1 MTIDSNLPSFS
12 SEDIFARA
20 VERLEAGEPLEAII
34 AAYPA
39 ELHTELRDLLT
50 VIAATHSLQTAE
62 IPRPSASR
70 RAANKRAF
78 LQAAAAMRTEVEA
91 ATPAPAVTLAVAT
104 PPRAA
109 AAAQPAPAAPR
120 AKPAAA
126 SPTWLDQ
133 WRTRWS
139 EVWSNVTFSPMQLA
153 PLAIIL
159 AVVSLATFSFSSV
172 AQAAIPGDFA
182 YPAKQWLR
190 QQELSLAAPEDQ
202 PAINHKIEVETAED
216 VAKAIEIATQ
226 QQKPRQADQT
236 LFFRGW
242 EEGNLRI
249 GSLLVK
255 PNYQA
260 NFPDPALTDMTMSAT
275 PVEGKMVHVFYQI
288 VPDENGSVEEN
299 SQVVQGISLT
309 VIEDSIAV
317 ATVTPVPCQVVA
329 PPGWAPITVR
339 TGDTV
344 SDIAKRTGTDP
355 VTVTRVNCLENPNQ
369 IPVGGRLLAPALP
382 TPLPSPTPMPSL
394 EATLT
399 AVSTTVSTEV
409 ITPTETVEPEAT
421 ATLSTTVGITPTV
434 PMTSVTTLTPTAV
447 APVTTITP
455 TVTITATVLPTVTLT
470 PTPTTPAAG
479 TPEPTAALSL
489 TLTAIAVTPEATA
502 LVTTTVTPEPS
513 PTPTPAAATAEPSIQ
528 PTPTTDDGTPAS
540 SESATP
546 TALVTPDAIATEEV
560 DSSGNDD
567 ETATTPVATATVAE
581 PPATVPP
588 PPTTVPPTS
597 APPTSAPV
605 ATEAQ
610 PTSAPEGRSG
620 GEGDRA
626 ATPTPTPI
634 NGSPIDADG

>member
-1 MTIDSNLPSFS
+1 MTIDSNSPSFS
-12 SEDIFARA
+12 SEDMFARA

-50 VIAATHSLQTAE
+50 IIAATHSLQTAE

-78 LQAAAAMRTEVEA
+78 LQAAAAMCAEVEA
-91 ATPAPAVTLAVAT
+91 ATPAPAVTLAVTT
-104 PPRAA
+104 PPRTAV
-109 AAAQPAPAAPR
+109 AAQPAPAAPR

-133 WRTRWS
+133 WRIRWS
-139 EVWSNVTFSPMQLA
+139 ELWSNVAFSPMQLA

-202 PAINHKIEVETAED
+202 PEIVHKIEVETAED
-216 VAKAIEIATQ
+216 VAAAAAKATQ
-226 QQKPRQADQT
+226 QQTPITTEQT

-255 PNYQA
+255 PNYQT
-260 NFPDPALTDMTMSAT
+260 NFPDPAVAPMSMNAT
-275 PVEGKMVHVFYQI
+275 PVEGKLVHVRYQI
-288 VPDENGSVEEN
+288 VPDENGVIAEDSK
-299 SQVVQGISLT
+299 VVQGISLT

-329 PPGWAPITVR
+329 PPGWTPITIR
-339 TGDTV
+339 PGDTV

-355 VTVTRVNCLENPNQ
+355 VTLTRVNCLENPNQ

-382 TPLPSPTPMPSL
+382 TPLPSPTSMPSL

-409 ITPTETVEPEAT
+409 ITPTATVEPEAT
-421 ATLSTTVGITPTV
+421 ATLSTTVGLTPTV
-434 PMTSVTTLTPTAV
+434 PMTPATTLTPTAV
-447 APVTTITP
+447 APVTMLTP
-455 TVTITATVLPTVTLT
+455 TVTITGTVLPTVTL
-470 PTPTTPAAG
+470 TPTTPAAG

-489 TLTAIAVTPEATA
+489 TLTAIAVTPEATTI
-502 LVTTTVTPEPS
+502 VTTTVTPEPS
-513 PTPTPAAATAEPSIQ
+513 PTPTPAAATAEPSVE
-528 PTPTTDDGTPAS
+528 PTRTTDDGTPDS
-540 SESATP
+540 SDNVTP
-546 TALVTPDAIATEEV
+546 TPLVTPDAIVTEEV

-567 ETATTPVATATVAE
+567 EAANTPVAE
-581 PPATVPP
+581 PPTTVAP
-588 PPTTVPPTS
+588 PPTTAPPTS

-610 PTSAPEGRSG
+610 PTPAPEGRSG

-634 NGSPIDADG
+634 NGSPIDAGG